1 MLQKCAY
8 LPCALCSF
16 LFASPFSCAEPR
28 KDHLACRAANPPSLG
43 SGGSGSS
50 GEGPPS
56 RIAACQPQHGG
67 GGAPGPAAGGGAG
80 GRTSSSSSSPG
91 RPRGPPAMGR
101 KRCCVGGGDGG
112 GGGSKMAAGC
122 CGVKKQKLSSSP
134 PSGSA
139 GPGAAAAGAAAGGGG
154 GGGTHCGG
162 GGGGGGSS
170 GGPGSLP
177 PPAGPRLFN
186 GLGGLAGGS
195 SGCALSQPP
204 PPLPPPSC
212 AAAGGAG
219 GPLAAAAPPAAAPG
233 LASPAA
239 AALLSSPGA
248 GPGGGGG
255 CRKMVVSA
263 EMCCFC
269 FDVLYCHLYGYQ
281 PPRSPRFT
289 NDPYPLFVTWKIG
302 RDKRLRGCIGTFS
315 AMNLHSG
322 LREYTLT
329 SALKDSRFPPMTR
342 DELPRLFCSVS
353 LLTNFEDVCDYLDW
367 EVGVHGIRIE
377 FINEKGS
384 KRTATY
390 LPEVAKEQGWD
401 HIQTIDSLLRKGG
414 YKAPITNDFR
424 KTIKLTRYRS
434 EKMTVSYTE
443 YLAHRQHHHFQN
455 GIGHPL
461 PPYNHYS

>member
-1 MLQKCAY
+1 
-8 LPCALCSF
+8 
-16 LFASPFSCAEPR
+16 
-28 KDHLACRAANPPSLG
+28 
-43 SGGSGSS
+43 
-50 GEGPPS
+50 
-56 RIAACQPQHGG
+56 
-67 GGAPGPAAGGGAG
+67 
-80 GRTSSSSSSPG
+80 
-91 RPRGPPAMGR
+91 
-101 KRCCVGGGDGG
+101 
-112 GGGSKMAAGC
+112 MAAGC

-134 PSGSA
+134 PSGS
-139 GPGAAAAGAAAGGGG
+139 GGGG
-154 GGGTHCGG
+154 GASSSSHCSGESQCRAAELGLGGAGPRLNGLGGLTGGGSGSGSGCTLSPPQGCGG
-162 GGGGGGSS
+162 GGGGI
-170 GGPGSLP
+170 SL
-177 PPAGPRLFN
+177 
-186 GLGGLAGGS
+186 S
-195 SGCALSQPP
+195 
-204 PPLPPPSC
+204 PPPSC
-212 AAAGGAG
+212 GVGT
-219 GPLAAAAPPAAAPG
+219 LLSTPAAATSSSPSSSSA
-233 LASPAA
+233 ASS
-239 AALLSSPGA
+239 SSPGS
-248 GPGGGGG
+248 
-255 CRKMVVSA
+255 RKMVVSA

-281 PPRSPRFT
+281 QPRTPRFT
-289 NDPYPLFVTWKIG
+289 NEPYPLFVTWKIG

-414 YKAPITNDFR
+414 YKAPITNEFR

-434 EKMTVSYTE
+434 EKMTLSYAE

>member
-1 MLQKCAY
+1 MSNVSTQCTSLELLQ
-8 LPCALCSF
+8 ALSF
-16 LFASPFSCAEPR
+16 GLYVLGTEPSIWER
-28 KDHLACRAANPPSLG
+28 LS
-43 SGGSGSS
+43 
-50 GEGPPS
+50 
-56 RIAACQPQHGG
+56 
-67 GGAPGPAAGGGAG
+67 
-80 GRTSSSSSSPG
+80 
-91 RPRGPPAMGR
+91 
-101 KRCCVGGGDGG
+101 RCCLVELTG
-112 GGGSKMAAGC
+112 
-122 CGVKKQKLSSSP
+122 
-134 PSGSA
+134 
-139 GPGAAAAGAAAGGGG
+139 
-154 GGGTHCGG
+154 
-162 GGGGGGSS
+162 
-170 GGPGSLP
+170 LP
-177 PPAGPRLFN
+177 YFI
-186 GLGGLAGGS
+186 
-195 SGCALSQPP
+195 
-204 PPLPPPSC
+204 
-212 AAAGGAG
+212 
-219 GPLAAAAPPAAAPG
+219 
-233 LASPAA
+233 
-239 AALLSSPGA
+239 
-248 GPGGGGG
+248 
-255 CRKMVVSA
+255 
-263 EMCCFC
+263 FC
-269 FDVLYCHLYGYQ
+269 Y
-281 PPRSPRFT
+281 S
-289 NDPYPLFVTWKIG
+289 PLFVTWKIG

-414 YKAPITNDFR
+414 YKAPITNEFR

-434 EKMTVSYTE
+434 EKMTLSYAE

>member
-1 MLQKCAY
+1 
-8 LPCALCSF
+8 
-16 LFASPFSCAEPR
+16 
-28 KDHLACRAANPPSLG
+28 
-43 SGGSGSS
+43 
-50 GEGPPS
+50 
-56 RIAACQPQHGG
+56 
-67 GGAPGPAAGGGAG
+67 
-80 GRTSSSSSSPG
+80 
-91 RPRGPPAMGR
+91 
-101 KRCCVGGGDGG
+101 
-112 GGGSKMAAGC
+112 MAAGC

-139 GPGAAAAGAAAGGGG
+139 GGGGASSSSHCSGESQCRAGELGLGGAGPRLNGLVGLTG
-154 GGGTHCGG
+154 GGSGSGCTLSTPQGCGG
-162 GGGGGGSS
+162 GGI
-170 GGPGSLP
+170 SL
-177 PPAGPRLFN
+177 
-186 GLGGLAGGS
+186 S
-195 SGCALSQPP
+195 
-204 PPLPPPSC
+204 PPPSC
-212 AAAGGAG
+212 GVGT
-219 GPLAAAAPPAAAPG
+219 LLSTPAAATSSSPSSSSA
-233 LASPAA
+233 ASS
-239 AALLSSPGA
+239 SSPGS
-248 GPGGGGG
+248 
-255 CRKMVVSA
+255 RKMVVSA

-281 PPRSPRFT
+281 QPRTPRFT
-289 NDPYPLFVTWKIG
+289 NEPY
-302 RDKRLRGCIGTFS
+302 
-315 AMNLHSG
+315 
-322 LREYTLT
+322 
-329 SALKDSRFPPMTR
+329 ALKDSRFPPMTR

-414 YKAPITNDFR
+414 YKAPITNEFR

-434 EKMTVSYTE
+434 EKMTLSYAE

>member
-1 MLQKCAY
+1 
-8 LPCALCSF
+8 
-16 LFASPFSCAEPR
+16 
-28 KDHLACRAANPPSLG
+28 
-43 SGGSGSS
+43 
-50 GEGPPS
+50 
-56 RIAACQPQHGG
+56 
-67 GGAPGPAAGGGAG
+67 
-80 GRTSSSSSSPG
+80 
-91 RPRGPPAMGR
+91 MGR
-101 KRCCVGGGDGG
+101 KRCVGADC
-112 GGGSKMAAGC
+112 SKMAAGC
-122 CGVKKQKLSSSP
+122 CGVKKQKLSGSP
-134 PSGSA
+134 G
-139 GPGAAAAGAAAGGGG
+139 
-154 GGGTHCGG
+154 
-162 GGGGGGSS
+162 S
-170 GGPGSLP
+170 GGPGGVG
-177 PPAGPRLFN
+177 AGSGVAGTGHCGSDLGIGSSATVAGAPNVSRAN
-186 GLGGLAGGS
+186 GLGGSGGS
-195 SGCALSQPP
+195 VSGCGSNSGSGGTSALST
-204 PPLPPPSC
+204 L
-212 AAAGGAG
+212 
-219 GPLAAAAPPAAAPG
+219 
-233 LASPAA
+233 SPAPA
-239 AALLSSPGA
+239 GYTSSGLSPNLSPG
-248 GPGGGGG
+248 PGSGG
-255 CRKMVVSA
+255 RKMVVSA

-281 PPRSPRFT
+281 PPRTPRFT

-353 LLTNFEDVCDYLDW
+353 LLTNFEDVGDYLDW

-377 FINEKGS
+377 FFNEKGS

-434 EKMTVSYTE
+434 EKMTMGYAE
-443 YLAHRQHHHFQN
+443 YIAHRQHHHYQN

>member
-1 MLQKCAY
+1 
-8 LPCALCSF
+8 
-16 LFASPFSCAEPR
+16 
-28 KDHLACRAANPPSLG
+28 
-43 SGGSGSS
+43 
-50 GEGPPS
+50 
-56 RIAACQPQHGG
+56 
-67 GGAPGPAAGGGAG
+67 
-80 GRTSSSSSSPG
+80 
-91 RPRGPPAMGR
+91 
-101 KRCCVGGGDGG
+101 
-112 GGGSKMAAGC
+112 
-122 CGVKKQKLSSSP
+122 
-134 PSGSA
+134 
-139 GPGAAAAGAAAGGGG
+139 
-154 GGGTHCGG
+154 
-162 GGGGGGSS
+162 
-170 GGPGSLP
+170 
-177 PPAGPRLFN
+177 
-186 GLGGLAGGS
+186 
-195 SGCALSQPP
+195 
-204 PPLPPPSC
+204 
-212 AAAGGAG
+212 
-219 GPLAAAAPPAAAPG
+219 
-233 LASPAA
+233 
-239 AALLSSPGA
+239 
-248 GPGGGGG
+248 
-255 CRKMVVSA
+255 MVVSA

-281 PPRSPRFT
+281 QPRTPRFT
-289 NDPYPLFVTWKIG
+289 NEPYPLFVTWKIG

-414 YKAPITNDFR
+414 YKAPITNEFR

-434 EKMTVSYTE
+434 EKMTLSYAE

-461 PPYNHYS
+461 PPYNHYSWHWAAQPVTGPLCRPLPRRPYTFLV

>member
-1 MLQKCAY
+1 
-8 LPCALCSF
+8 
-16 LFASPFSCAEPR
+16 
-28 KDHLACRAANPPSLG
+28 
-43 SGGSGSS
+43 
-50 GEGPPS
+50 
-56 RIAACQPQHGG
+56 
-67 GGAPGPAAGGGAG
+67 
-80 GRTSSSSSSPG
+80 
-91 RPRGPPAMGR
+91 MGR
-101 KRCCVGGGDGG
+101 KRSVGGER
-112 GGGSKMAAGC
+112 SKMAAGC

-134 PSGSA
+134 PSSA
-139 GPGAAAAGAAAGGGG
+139 GGPGAGGTSHCNGGERQCRGELGLGGPAGGGVTAAGNG
-154 GGGTHCGG
+154 GG
-162 GGGGGGSS
+162 
-170 GGPGSLP
+170 
-177 PPAGPRLFN
+177 RVVN
-186 GLGGLAGGS
+186 GLGGL
-195 SGCALSQPP
+195 SGCASL
-204 PPLPPPSC
+204 
-212 AAAGGAG
+212 
-219 GPLAAAAPPAAAPG
+219 
-233 LASPAA
+233 SPAA
-239 AALLSSPGA
+239 GCTSLSPANHSPGT
-248 GPGGGGG
+248 
-255 CRKMVVSA
+255 RKMVVSA
-263 EMCCFC
+263 EMCCYC

-414 YKAPITNDFR
+414 YKAPITNEFR
-424 KTIKLTRYRS
+424 KMIKLTRYRS
-434 EKMTVSYTE
+434 EKMTMSYAE

>member
-1 MLQKCAY
+1 MGKK
-8 LPCALCSF
+8 
-16 LFASPFSCAEPR
+16 R
-28 KDHLACRAANPPSLG
+28 R
-43 SGGSGSS
+43 
-50 GEGPPS
+50 
-56 RIAACQPQHGG
+56 
-67 GGAPGPAAGGGAG
+67 AGGG
-80 GRTSSSSSSPG
+80 
-91 RPRGPPAMGR
+91 
-101 KRCCVGGGDGG
+101 C
-112 GGGSKMAAGC
+112 SKMAAGC

-139 GPGAAAAGAAAGGGG
+139 AASSSPSSSCTAGP
-154 GGGTHCGG
+154 HPPC

-170 GGPGSLP
+170 EGQGRAREL
-177 PPAGPRLFN
+177 
-186 GLGGLAGGS
+186 GLGGAGARLNGLASGGGGGGS
-195 SGCALSQPP
+195 VGGIPLSAPSGCGGGSL
-204 PPLPPPSC
+204 LP
-212 AAAGGAG
+212 
-219 GPLAAAAPPAAAPG
+219 AAAAPPAAAPPPQPQP
-233 LASPAA
+233 LAAPA
-239 AALLSSPGA
+239 
-248 GPGGGGG
+248 PGGGA
-255 CRKMVVSA
+255 RKMVVSP

-269 FDVLYCHLYGYQ
+269 FDVLYCHLNGYQ
-281 PPRSPRFT
+281 QPRAPRFT
-289 NDPYPLFVTWKIG
+289 NEPYPLFVTWKIG

-342 DELPRLFCSVS
+342 EELPRLTCSVS

-414 YKAPITNDFR
+414 YKATITNEFR
-424 KTIKLTRYRS
+424 KSIKLTRYRS
-434 EKMTVSYTE
+434 EKMTMSYSE
-443 YLAHRQHHHFQN
+443 YVAHRQHHHFQN

>member
-1 MLQKCAY
+1 
-8 LPCALCSF
+8 
-16 LFASPFSCAEPR
+16 
-28 KDHLACRAANPPSLG
+28 
-43 SGGSGSS
+43 
-50 GEGPPS
+50 
-56 RIAACQPQHGG
+56 
-67 GGAPGPAAGGGAG
+67 
-80 GRTSSSSSSPG
+80 
-91 RPRGPPAMGR
+91 MGR
-101 KRCCVGGGDGG
+101 KRCVGGD
-112 GGGSKMAAGC
+112 GSKMAAGC

-139 GPGAAAAGAAAGGGG
+139 GPGSGGGG
-154 GGGTHCGG
+154 GGGGASSGGGG
-162 GGGGGGSS
+162 GGGGGGSRCEA
-170 GGPGSLP
+170 GSLP
-177 PPAGPRLFN
+177 PPGAAPRLN

-195 SGCALSQPP
+195 PGCALA
-204 PPLPPPSC
+204 PPLPLPTPPNAC
-212 AAAGGAG
+212 GG
-219 GPLAAAAPPAAAPG
+219 GPGGLSAAPAASSSAVSAASL
-233 LASPAA
+233 LASPG
-239 AALLSSPGA
+239 AL
-248 GPGGGGG
+248 GGGGG
-255 CRKMVVSA
+255 GVCRKMVVSA

-424 KTIKLTRYRS
+424 KTIKLTR
-434 EKMTVSYTE
+434 
-443 YLAHRQHHHFQN
+443 
-455 GIGHPL
+455 IID
-461 PPYNHYS
+461 

>member
-1 MLQKCAY
+1 MLKTCSY
-8 LPCALCSF
+8 LPCTICSF
-16 LFASPFSCAEPR
+16 LVISLFSCTHHLKDNLSCKQNPR
-28 KDHLACRAANPPSLG
+28 SLIRGTEG
-43 SGGSGSS
+43 SQT
-50 GEGPPS
+50 
-56 RIAACQPQHGG
+56 RIACQPQHGG
-67 GGAPGPAAGGGAG
+67 SGRAGGGRGAAARPPPAGRPPAWVGRAACGG
-80 GRTSSSSSSPG
+80 GRP
-91 RPRGPPAMGR
+91 PRLAR
-101 KRCCVGGGDGG
+101 
-112 GGGSKMAAGC
+112 GC
-122 CGVKKQKLSSSP
+122 CGVKKPETLQLP
-134 PSGSA
+134 PSGL
-139 GPGAAAAGAAAGGGG
+139 GRP
-154 GGGTHCGG
+154 
-162 GGGGGGSS
+162 GGGGGGSHC
-170 GGPGSLP
+170 GG
-177 PPAGPRLFN
+177 AAA
-186 GLGGLAGGS
+186 AGGEAGGALPRRGAPPDTAS
-195 SGCALSQPP
+195 GAGGGAAAGCALS
-204 PPLPPPSC
+204 
-212 AAAGGAG
+212 
-219 GPLAAAAPPAAAPG
+219 PLACRPACGRGPG
-233 LASPAA
+233 RLSPAVRLA
-239 AALLSSPGA
+239 ARLPGSRRA
-248 GPGGGGG
+248 RR
-255 CRKMVVSA
+255 RKMVVSA

-269 FDVLYCHLYGYQ
+269 FDCALLLHLYGL
-281 PPRSPRFT
+281 PAPRSPAFT

-414 YKAPITNDFR
+414 YKAPITNEFR

-434 EKMTVSYTE
+434 EKMTMSYTE